1 MPSDVKL
8 RPRKEAS
15 PTKKKQA
22 VESSSSEDTALAR
35 SSRLSFNAMITLLV
49 FSTAMCTLPLGTYF
63 LIHRYIVH
71 STTIA
76 AMGAI
81 VMVQIIVAVYI
92 YKAWHDETKEHESDL
107 RTETKPSKSKS
118 S

>member
-1 MPSDVKL
+1 MPNDVKL
-8 RPRKEAS
+8 RPRKESS
-15 PTKKKQA
+15 PTKKKQTDSGD
-22 VESSSSEDTALAR
+22 SSDDKVQAR
-35 SSRLSFNAMITLLV
+35 SSRLSFDAMITLLI

-63 LIHRYIVH
+63 LIHRYMVH

-92 YKAWHDETKEHESDL
+92 YKAWHDESKEHESDL
-107 RTETKPSKSKS
+107 RQEKPKTN
-118 S
+118 